1 MRATLEFDLPEERE
15 EFHMAVK
22 AGALA
27 AAIEEIRT
35 QVFRPAR
42 KHGYADGTISD
53 IIKRIPN
60 DDGNT
65 LISELEEL
73 FNEILS
79 NNDIDGW

>member
-1 MRATLEFDLPEERE
+1 MKATLEFDLPEERE

-22 AGALA
+22 AGAMA
-27 AAIEEIRT
+27 SAIEEMRT
-35 QVFRPAR
+35 LIFRPAR
-42 KHGYADGTISD
+42 KHGYADGTISE

-60 DDGNT
+60 DDGNA
-65 LISELEEL
+65 LILELEEL